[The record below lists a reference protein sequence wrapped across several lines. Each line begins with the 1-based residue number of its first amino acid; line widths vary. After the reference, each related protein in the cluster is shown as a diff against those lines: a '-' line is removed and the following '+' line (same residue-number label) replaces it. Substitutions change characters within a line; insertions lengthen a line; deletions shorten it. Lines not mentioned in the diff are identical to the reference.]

1 MDETTMTTII
11 GQRTLRTLLEY
22 RSRTTPHR
30 PFVIFDDL
38 EGNTTHLSYA
48 EFDAQ
53 ANRAAN
59 ALRALGITHGD
70 KINLHLS
77 NCLEFLLLWF
87 GAAKIGAVIM
97 PTNVAS
103 SAAELEYLVDHSE
116 SRAIF
121 TTRAYLDVTEQ
132 VRRRCAGVQ
141 ALVLCD
147 APPPNST
154 CLHLQTLLA
163 EQESVA
169 PAAKVSALDEA
180 AILYTSG
187 TTARPKGVLVTH
199 ANYIYAGET
208 VAKAIRLAPED
219 RHFVVMPLFHG
230 NAQYYSTMS
239 TLVVGASMTLTARFS
254 ASRYFDLCVAHQ
266 CTVASLFAAPIRM
279 LLAQPRR
286 AQHRHNH
293 LRVVIFAQNV
303 TEAELAQ
310 WHERF
315 GAPLLQLWG
324 MTETMGPPLMNPIE
338 FERRNMSMG
347 LPVMGYEVALVDETG
362 EPVQRGMTGQVV
374 VRGEPGWTLMLGY
387 FKNPEATAQTLRDG
401 WLWSG
406 DNARQDEDGYF
417 HFIDR
422 AKDMI
427 KRAGENVAASEV
439 EAVILQHPKVFDCA
453 VIGVADEMRDEKI
466 KAVVVAREGQRLDA
480 DEIIDWC
487 RERLAKFRVPE
498 LIEFRRELPRTSVG
512 KIQKHILRRESA
524 PPTK

>member
-1 MDETTMTTII
+1 MTTII
-11 GQRTLRTLLEY
+11 GQRTLRTLLEH
-22 RSRTTPHR
+22 RARTTPYR
-30 PFVIFDDL
+30 PFVVFDDL
-38 EGNTTHLSYA
+38 QGNTTRLSYA

-53 ANRAAN
+53 VNRAAN
-59 ALRALGITHGD
+59 MLHALGIKHGD
-70 KINLHLS
+70 KINLHLP

-103 SAAELEYLVDHSE
+103 PAAELEYLVSHSE
-116 SRAIF
+116 SRLIF
-121 TTRAYLDVTEQ
+121 TTRAYLDVSEE

-147 APPPNST
+147 APAADSSYP
-154 CLHLQTLLA
+154 HLPTLLTEHEA
-163 EQESVA
+163 VA
-169 PAAKVSALDEA
+169 PTANLSPLDEA

-187 TTARPKGVLVTH
+187 TTARPKGVMVTH

-219 RHFVVMPLFHG
+219 RHLVVMPLFHG

-239 TLVVGASMTLTARFS
+239 TLVAGASMALMARFS
-254 ASRYFDLCVAHQ
+254 ASRYFDCCIAHE

-286 AQHRHNH
+286 SEHKRNR
-293 LRVVIFAQNV
+293 LRVVIFAQSV

-347 LPVMGYEVALVDETG
+347 LPVMGYEVGLVNEAGD
-362 EPVQRGMTGQVV
+362 PVPPGTTGQVV
-374 VRGEPGWTLMLGY
+374 VRGEAGSTLMKGY
-387 FKNPEATAQTLRDG
+387 FKNPEATAQTLRNG

-417 HFIDR
+417 HFVDR

-453 VIGVADEMRDEKI
+453 VIGVPDEMRDEKI

-480 DEIIDWC
+480 DEVINWC

-498 LIEFRRELPRTSVG
+498 LVEFRRELPRTAVG
-512 KIQKHILRRESA
+512 KIQKHILRRESGQPA
-524 PPTK
+524 K